1 MPDLTPEGLRAR
13 AKSVAISCCMW
24 HRGYTE
30 EWRGRLATESLEAC
44 EECLAA
50 AFTALVAEAAR
61 RVREL
66 EEALHALTIWS
77 QNGEQLC
84 FRSHNNVPMGMSKT
98 QERLARAALARRTP

>member
-1 MPDLTPEGLRAR
+1 MTDEFMEMALRQQLAD
-13 AKSVAISCCMW
+13 A
-24 HRGYTE
+24 E
-30 EWRGRLATESLEAC
+30 E
-44 EECLAA
+44 
-50 AFTALVAEAAR
+50 

-98 QERLARAALARRTP
+98 QERLARAALARGTP